1 MAGIYHKASEA
12 AEKYGKPGNIVVGA
26 NTVGF

>member
-26 NTVGF
+26 NIAGF